1 MKNNNNKIAIL
12 VSIIFAL
19 LSALSIY
26 TDTVIFDIALPLTI
40 IGVVISYD
48 PRSIAIILI
57 IVASSTGFK
66 LPYDKNDGILYLGIL
81 IVASVAISNV
91 TEPIFEKYKIHGGIG
106 YITVISIYLYLIL
119 SSVGYLPTI
128 VKSLHSVL

>member
-19 LSALSIY
+19 LIALSMY

-40 IGVVISYD
+40 IGVIISYD
-48 PRSIAIILI
+48 PRFIGMVFAAATSSI
-57 IVASSTGFK
+57 GFK
-66 LPYDKNDGILYLGIL
+66 TPYDKNDGIAYMCIL
-81 IVASVAISNV
+81 VIILVVFFNV
-91 TEPIFEKYKIHGGIG
+91 VEPIFEKYKIHECIG

-119 SSVGYLPTI
+119 SSTVYLPLI